1 MALMSAPLILS
12 GLATSVINWVK
23 DIFLGMLHL
32 TIGPTSAFSKNKL
45 PVASTTCL
53 PQWPPHL
60 IYYFF
65 KSGKE
70 VKVCAWRLCKARKL
84 SFLKSLQDVF
94 TQNLKYL
101 LHPPFKTL
109 NINIQLNP
117 AISKSQGKWKKVRNS
132 GVLK

>member
-12 GLATSVINWVK
+12 GLATSVIKWVK

-53 PQWPPHL
+53 PQWPHL

-94 TQNLKYL
+94 TQNLQHL

-117 AISKSQGKWKKVRNS
+117 ALSKSQGNGKKVQNS
-132 GVLK
+132 RVSK